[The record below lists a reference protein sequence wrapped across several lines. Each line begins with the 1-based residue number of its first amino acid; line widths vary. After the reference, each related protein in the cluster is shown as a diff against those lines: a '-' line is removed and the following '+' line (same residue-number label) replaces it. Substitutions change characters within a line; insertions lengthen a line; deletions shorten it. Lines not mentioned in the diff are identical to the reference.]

1 MKRASDSAAAVS
13 CWLAAVMALAVLC
26 LQVVPV
32 LAPRIAADTALPPTF
47 IGAYSGGLW
56 AAALVG
62 TAAAPALLARFDAWT
77 LARACLAL
85 CAAGVLAATSGH
97 PAALVLAALLVGLGH
112 GLEGPVASHLLAA
125 HVPVPRRPLWFS
137 VKQAGVQVG
146 AVAASLSLPG
156 LATLFGWPVA
166 SAWAA
171 AITVMLALL
180 LALPRRVHAVPRAPT
195 GGSHPLVALSTLTRL
210 PVLRW
215 LAVAAAAF
223 GAMQICLNSFFVTF
237 AVRERGATLISAG
250 AWLAAAQLGGLVG
263 RLFWGWRGN
272 HMRSVMPLLL
282 ALGAGMS
289 VCSALLGAFGTC
301 MPEPL
306 LWPLLV
312 AFGLTASGWNGIF
325 LAEVARQ
332 VPAPQAGTATAAV
345 LLVMTAGLVAGPL
358 VFSALAATL
367 SFASAF
373 TAWGAL
379 GALGVVALLQ
389 ARRARR
395 D

>member
-1 MKRASDSAAAVS
+1 MTPARDPAASVS

-47 IGAYSGGLW
+47 IGAFSGGLW
-56 AAALVG
+56 AAALLG
-62 TAAAPALLARFDAWT
+62 TAAAPALLARFDAWH
-77 LARACLAL
+77 LARACLWL
-85 CAAGVLAATSGH
+85 CAAGVLAVTSGQ
-97 PAALVLAALLVGLGH
+97 PAALVLAAVLIGLGQ

-146 AVAASLSLPG
+146 AVGASLSLP
-156 LATLFGWPVA
+156 LVATQFGWRAAGACAVA
-166 SAWAA
+166 ATAA
-171 AITVMLALL
+171 MALL
-180 LALPRRVHAVPRAPT
+180 LALPRRAHPVPRPAA
-195 GGSHPLVALSTLTRL
+195 GRGSPLAALATLGRM

-215 LAVAAAAF
+215 LALAAAAF
-223 GAMQICLNSFFVTF
+223 GAVQICLNSFFVTF
-237 AVRERGATLISAG
+237 AVQERGATLVAAG

-263 RLFWGWRGN
+263 RVFWGWRGN
-272 HMRSVMPLLL
+272 RMRSVMPLLL
-282 ALGAGMS
+282 ALGTGMS
-289 VCSALLGAFGTC
+289 VCAALLGAFGTRL
-301 MPEPL
+301 PEPL

-332 VPAPQAGTATAAV
+332 VPASEAGTATAAV

-358 VFSALAATL
+358 AFSAMAAAR
-367 SFASAF
+367 SFAGAYV
-373 TAWGAL
+373 AWGAL
-379 GALGVVALLQ
+379 GLLGVVALLQ
-389 ARRARR
+389 AHRAGKA
-395 D
+395 